1 MANKTQIHCPIGG
14 VKEITVIR
22 EKVGLGKLQTL
33 TEAKKRAI
41 STYEWLKAN
50 LVPGKRVLLCT
61 HKDAEDHYKGLAKDF
76 KKDGFADFQ
85 VAHWGAV
92 TGSNDWKL
100 CDTVVVTSLP
110 YRPHGW
116 AAGALTTRLGI
127 TGGLSALRDE
137 SKDSAAKALA
147 NSKTA
152 VDVIQL
158 LYRCRIRR
166 MVDVDGGSDAADLF
180 LMIPNDYRGD
190 DIVER
195 VTAEMPG
202 VNLKAWKF
210 HGFSMTAAQ
219 AGRNSRTPPKGRSV
233 GGWLSS
239 LLVKLRPG
247 PSGTVRTDSS
257 PGWRSTSTGKSGCWI
272 PKIHSADT
280 SRT

>member
-1 MANKTQIHCPIGG
+1 M
-14 VKEITVIR
+14 VILDGTADQDLVYDLFQGDLDQRQAKKIRCFDKVNLHIKR

-127 TGGLSALRDE
+127 TGGWSALRDE

-152 VDVIQL
+152 VDVLQL
-158 LYRCRIRR
+158 LFRFRIRR
-166 MVDVDGGSDAADLF
+166 MVDANGGSDAADLF
-180 LMIPNDYRGD
+180 LMIPND
-190 DIVER
+190 
-195 VTAEMPG
+195 
-202 VNLKAWKF
+202 
-210 HGFSMTAAQ
+210 
-219 AGRNSRTPPKGRSV
+219 
-233 GGWLSS
+233 
-239 LLVKLRPG
+239 
-247 PSGTVRTDSS
+247 
-257 PGWRSTSTGKSGCWI
+257 
-272 PKIHSADT
+272 
-280 SRT
+280 